1 MTRYVLGIDGGGTK
15 TQAVIL
21 NDRGEICG
29 AGAGGISNYD
39 DVGVMTA
46 RANIG
51 QTVNVA
57 RSAAG
62 LPDTPFDAAF
72 LGLGGVASATDRE
85 IVRGIARDLQ
95 LAPETRVGVDHDI
108 RIALA
113 GGLSGR
119 PGIVQIAGTG
129 SSCYGR
135 NIAGD
140 HWRSG
145 GWGPLIA
152 DEGSGYWLGIQAMG
166 AATRAFDGRSRPTIL
181 LAAVLDRLELS
192 HMDDIMRH
200 IYVQGMSRAE
210 IAALGPL
217 VIEAA
222 RAGDR
227 VALEI
232 IRCGAQD
239 MADCILAV
247 AQRLDFIGVCE
258 LALTGG
264 VFQAG
269 DVVVQPLCEA
279 VWKKLPRCRITL
291 AELPPVLGACLLAL
305 ELVDVRLDPG
315 KIQTL
320 CQSAANRLLSL
331 LPPGL

>member
-1 MTRYVLGIDGGGTK
+1 MTRYALGIDGGGTK

-29 AGAGGISNYD
+29 AGTGGISNYD
-39 DVGVMTA
+39 DVGVVTA
-46 RANIG
+46 RAHIG
-51 QTVNVA
+51 QTVDTA

-62 LPDTPFDAAF
+62 LPAAPFDAAF
-72 LGLGGVASATDRE
+72 LGLAGVASATDRG

-95 LAPETRVGVDHDI
+95 LAPDALVEVDHDI

-135 NIAGD
+135 NEAGAN
-140 HWRSG
+140 WRSG
-145 GWGPLIA
+145 GWGPLIS
-152 DEGSGYWLGIQAMG
+152 DEGSGYWLGVEAMR
-166 AATRAFDGRSRPTIL
+166 AATRASDGRSQPTTL
-181 LAAVLDRLELS
+181 LETVLARLELP
-192 HMDDIMRH
+192 HIDDIMRH
-200 IYVQGMSRAE
+200 IYMEGMSRAE
-210 IAALGPL
+210 TAALGSL

-222 RAGDR
+222 QAGDQ

-232 IRCGAQD
+232 IGRGAQD

-247 AQRLDFIGVCE
+247 ARHLDFISSECE

-269 DVVVQPLCEA
+269 DVVVQPLREA
-279 VWKKLPRCRITL
+279 VLERLPRCRITL
-291 AELPPVLGACLLAL
+291 AELPSAVGACLLAL
-305 ELVDVRLDPG
+305 ELLDVHLDG
-315 KIQTL
+315 EKLQAL
-320 CQSAANRLLSL
+320 CQGATAL
-331 LPPGL
+331 